1 MESLCYSANKGSDDA
16 YDVSTSLTFAACAE
30 SWVDDA
36 RWFGPHFSVR
46 VNFGLGRWTA
56 CVSVHRTFT
65 PVWPALW
72 LHAHDKCRSSV
83 NKEVQEVWAIY
94 DERLRTTDVAAS
106 EGINAGLAAGDP
118 TAAWAVWS
126 GAAESALAD
135 ACRLARGPL
144 PSGGVLRLGRGRLDA
159 YQHRKGGSQVGK
171 VRPKRSDVWEAD
183 DVAGYYG
190 SSLALCCGLDG
201 GQRFALI
208 FHLLS

>member
-1 MESLCYSANKGSDDA
+1 M
-16 YDVSTSLTFAACAE
+16 
-30 SWVDDA
+30 
-36 RWFGPHFSVR
+36 
-46 VNFGLGRWTA
+46 
-56 CVSVHRTFT
+56 HRTFT

-72 LHAHDKCRSSV
+72 LYAHDKCRSSV

-94 DERLRTTDVAAS
+94 DERLRTTDVAAG

-126 GAAESALAD
+126 AAAESALAD
-135 ACRLARGPL
+135 ACRLAGGPMPL
-144 PSGGVLRLGRGRLDA
+144 GGVLGLGRRRLDA

-171 VRPKRSDVWEAD
+171 VGSKRSDVGEAD

-201 GQRFALI
+201 GQRFALM
-208 FHLLS
+208 FYLPS